1 MTVADNE
8 LTSLFQTLLPTRR
21 IETKGIDND
30 QIRDAILAREKQ
42 ENGIILSNVGGWHS
56 GGGIF
61 DRGVPA
67 IDALGEAFKEA
78 GADMTSHPLPPNI
91 RGNSKSSST
100 ARGNGFPSRA
110 I

>member
-1 MTVADNE
+1 MTVA
-8 LTSLFQTLLPTRR
+8 
-21 IETKGIDND
+21 DND
-30 QIRDAILAREKQ
+30 QIRDAILAREKE
-42 ENGIILSNVGGWHS
+42 ENGIILSNVAGWHS
-56 GGGIF
+56 GGGII

-78 GADMTSHPLPPNI
+78 GADMTSNTVPPNI